1 MADRIGAYRALGGAS
16 EAPDDPNAN
25 LRGKDALD
33 RAGERVGQV
42 DGLLIDEE
50 ERRVRFL
57 RVASDPLLTGVVRHA
72 LVPVEAIVR
81 VEADRVHLDPLRERI
96 ASAPPFE
103 ADHLYPPKY
112 YAGLL
117 DFYGY
122 GPAVIPGVT
131 VPVEPAGP

>member
-1 MADRIGAYRALGGAS
+1 LAG
-16 EAPDDPNAN
+16 
-25 LRGKDALD
+25 RGKHPTTRTRTCAVRSKDAPD

-42 DGLLIDEE
+42 DGLLIGEE

-57 RVASDPLLTGVVRHA
+57 RVASDPLLTGVVHHA
-72 LVPVEAIVR
+72 LVPVEAIDR

-96 ASAPPFE
+96 FSAPPFE
-103 ADHLYPPKY
+103 PDRLYPPEY

-117 DFYGY
+117 NYYGY

-131 VPVEPAGP
+131 TPVEPTGS